1 MKTIQINKSLIVVTL
16 FTAILSACATSNDFL
31 SENFARVRSTHQK
44 IAILPFDVQF
54 ENPLNDQNDPKRK
67 KVFSKQEREASLDA
81 QKEFFAYAARQV
93 QKGRYELAFQDFTK
107 TNKVLSE
114 NGIKLEDIAHQN
126 KADIAKLLGVDAVI
140 SGDLAIRITQID
152 RRSPQMMPLNRN
164 NDGVETNVKLFDA
177 ASGEM
182 LWSTTLSQRP
192 NNQMDTP
199 HHLSSQ
205 LIEQVAKHLPYR
217 TK

>member
-1 MKTIQINKSLIVVTL
+1 MKTIEINKSLIAATVLAV
-16 FTAILSACATSNDFL
+16 ILSACASSKDFL
-31 SENFARVRSTHQK
+31 SENFSRVRNTHQRV
-44 IAILPFDVQF
+44 AILPFEVQF
-54 ENPLNDQNDPKRK
+54 ENPNNRANEPKRQRL
-67 KVFSKQEREASLDA
+67 FSKQEREASLDA
-81 QKEFFAYAARQV
+81 QKDLFTSVARQV
-93 QKGRYELAFQDFTK
+93 NKGRYEIAFQDFTR

-114 NGIKLEDIAHQN
+114 NGIKLEDIAFHN

-152 RRSPQMMPLNRN
+152 RRSPQMMPVNRN

-182 LWSTTLSQRP
+182 LWSTNLSQRP
-192 NNQMDTP
+192 NTPMDTP
-199 HHLSSQ
+199 HHISSQ
-205 LIEQVAKHLPYR
+205 LIDQVAKHLPYR

>member
-1 MKTIQINKSLIVVTL
+1 MKTISINKNIIAVVLLTVL
-16 FTAILSACATSNDFL
+16 LSACASSKDFL
-31 SENFARVRSTHQK
+31 SENFPRVRSTHQR
-44 IAILPFDVQF
+44 IAILPFDVRF
-54 ENPLNDQNDPKRK
+54 ENPNNRTNEVKNQKL
-67 KVFSKQEREASLDA
+67 FSNQEREASLDA
-81 QKEFFAYAARQV
+81 QKELFTYIARQV
-93 QKGRYELAFQDFTK
+93 AKGRYEIAFQDFSK

-114 NGIKLEDIAHQN
+114 NGIRLEDIARQN

-152 RRSPQMMPLNRN
+152 RRSIQISPMFQG

-177 ASGEM
+177 ISGEM
-182 LWSTTLSQRP
+182 LWSTNLSQRP
-192 NNQMDTP
+192 NSRMDTP

-205 LIEQVAKHLPYR
+205 LIGQVAKSLPYR

>member
-1 MKTIQINKSLIVVTL
+1 MKTIQINKSLIAAALLSV
-16 FTAILSACATSNDFL
+16 ILSACASSNDFL
-31 SENFARVRSTHQK
+31 SENFARVRNTHQR

-54 ENPLNDQNDPKRK
+54 ENPLNVQNGAKREQF
-67 KVFSKQEREASLDA
+67 FSKQERQASLDA
-81 QKEFFAYAARQV
+81 QKELFAYAARQV
-93 QKGRYELAFQDFTK
+93 QKGRYEIAFQDFTK

-114 NGIKLEDIAHQN
+114 NGIKLEDIARQN
-126 KADIAKLLGVDAVI
+126 KADLAKLLGVDAII
-140 SGDLAIRITQID
+140 SGDLAIRITQMNM
-152 RRSPQMMPLNRN
+152 RSPQMMPFNRN

-182 LWSTTLSQRP
+182 LWATNLTQRP
-192 NNQMDTP
+192 SNPMDTP

>member
-1 MKTIQINKSLIVVTL
+1 MKTISINKNLIAVALLAV
-16 FTAILSACATSNDFL
+16 ILSACATSKDFL
-31 SENFARVRSTHQK
+31 SENFARVRNTHQR

-54 ENPLNDQNDPKRK
+54 ENSNNTKNEAKRQQF
-67 KVFSKQEREASLDA
+67 FSKQEREASLDA
-81 QKEFFAYAARQV
+81 QKELFTYAARQV

-114 NGIKLEDIAHQN
+114 NGIKLEDIARQN

-152 RRSPQMMPLNRN
+152 RRSPLMMPLNRN

-182 LWSTTLSQRP
+182 LWSTNLSQRP

-205 LIEQVAKHLPYR
+205 LFEQVAKHLPYR

>member
-1 MKTIQINKSLIVVTL
+1 MKTIEINKRLIAATVLAV
-16 FTAILSACATSNDFL
+16 ILSACASSKDFL
-31 SENFARVRSTHQK
+31 SENFSRVRNTHQRV
-44 IAILPFDVQF
+44 AILPFEVQF
-54 ENPLNDQNDPKRK
+54 ENPNNRANEPKRQRL
-67 KVFSKQEREASLDA
+67 FSKQEREASLDA
-81 QKEFFAYAARQV
+81 QKDLFTSVARQV
-93 QKGRYELAFQDFTK
+93 NKGRYEIAFQDFTR

-114 NGIKLEDIAHQN
+114 NGIKLEDIAFHN

-152 RRSPQMMPLNRN
+152 RRSPQMMPVNRN

-182 LWSTTLSQRP
+182 LWSTNLSQRP
-192 NNQMDTP
+192 NTPMDTP

-205 LIEQVAKHLPYR
+205 LIDQVAKHLPYR

>member
-1 MKTIQINKSLIVVTL
+1 MKTIQINKSLIAVIFV
-16 FTAILSACATSNDFL
+16 AVILSACASSKDFL
-31 SENFARVRSTHQK
+31 SENFSRVRNTHQR

-54 ENPLNDQNDPKRK
+54 ENLNNRGNEPKKQRF
-67 KVFSKQEREASLDA
+67 FSKQEREASLDA
-81 QKEFFAYAARQV
+81 QKELFTSVARQV
-93 QKGRYELAFQDFTK
+93 QKGRYEIAFQDFTR

-114 NGIKLEDIAHQN
+114 NGIKLEDIARQN

-140 SGDLAIRITQID
+140 AGDLAIRITQID
-152 RRSPQMMPLNRN
+152 MRSPQMMPPNRN

-182 LWSTTLSQRP
+182 LWATNLSQRP

-199 HHLSSQ
+199 HHLSTQ
-205 LIEQVAKHLPYR
+205 LINQVAKNLPYR
-217 TK
+217 MK